1 MNFEPFREAVAGREH
16 ERRQWLERGSGK
28 EARQCKQ
35 QPSMADSAATAG
47 GGAGGVAGGAKAPQP
62 ARQGGGGGRPARAA
76 VSAFAPG
83 QEVYAW
89 HRNIGWTSATV
100 AQLRDDGKYL
110 LNWADGDESDRVKT
124 RTNLRKGYNDQMKSV
139 KALTPRL
146 SAVATLRDEGAGL
159 AVPPVAGEG
168 GAEGGLAADGA
179 VKVGEGEVVIS
190 GGEVFGG
197 GAEPG
202 SVAGGAGSSDHA
214 AGLKDQDLLASS
226 KRDKRRS
233 LDSEDAPGE
242 SQAEIMAGS
251 KGAVPP
257 PLNAGGWQKS
267 EHKGLLSTWFQH
279 KRWYHCELCDYLND
293 RLYHSKMHYE
303 RMCVFL
309 KRL

>member
-1 MNFEPFREAVAGREH
+1 
-16 ERRQWLERGSGK
+16 
-28 EARQCKQ
+28 
-35 QPSMADSAATAG
+35 MADSAATAG
-47 GGAGGVAGGAKAPQP
+47 AGGVAGGAQAPQP
-62 ARQGGGGGRPARAA
+62 SRQGGRPARAA

-83 QEVYAW
+83 QEVLAW
-89 HRNIGWTSATV
+89 HRNLSWKPATV

-110 LNWADGDESDRVKT
+110 LNWADGEESDRVKT
-124 RTNLRKGYNDQMKSV
+124 RTNLRKGVKDQMKSA
-139 KALTPRL
+139 KALTPRV
-146 SAVATLRDEGAGL
+146 SESRGIILRDDGAGL
-159 AVPPVAGEG
+159 AAPPVAGEG
-168 GAEGGLAADGA
+168 GAEGGLASDGA

-202 SVAGGAGSSDHA
+202 SVAGGAGSADHVA
-214 AGLKDQDLLASS
+214 HLKDQDLLASS

-309 KRL
+309 KRLKLLTLLKPFHLSPCLSRCAAGMGGALSHSQAT